1 MNYALFC
8 NKGEIKQYREFF
20 KSAANSTLLAA
31 ESVLTTD
38 KIDQIK
44 DEYNPHG
51 IIIAGMEI
59 EDVKTAVKYVSEAYS
74 DIKVIVIYPD
84 INKDDLAEL
93 QKHTDNIITR
103 PITTEDFTYIID
115 NNLGG
120 YEFEILNQKKSGK
133 QNLSVK
139 RGKGRLSLLLN
150 PKTIIIA
157 VSAVAVIF
165 LLLVAS
171 TCSSDN
177 PDDANLSEATEN
189 TATESTEITEAESET
204 ETEIAIFTS
213 PTPPTQPT
221 QDSTAAT
228 SAPTEIS
235 TEKPTEKPTERENA
249 KSSNS
254 SSQSQIPQSGQTSSA
269 PVQIPQTPVYEE
281 VVTDPP
287 AESSETYTPPQSSA
301 PVIVDDGKIYL
312 DPTSV
317 TMSVGDTCEIYV
329 SGLSAANG
337 CNWDVQNA
345 AVADFVSG
353 DTTKVTVKATGVG
366 VTIITATS
374 KSSGAT
380 AQCVITVKR

>member
-31 ESVLTTD
+31 ESILTRD
-38 KIDQIK
+38 KIDQVK

-59 EDVKTAVKYVSEAYS
+59 EDVKTAVKYVSESYS

-84 INKDDLAEL
+84 IKKDDLEEL
-93 QKHTDNIITR
+93 QKHTDSIITR

-115 NNLGG
+115 NNLGA
-120 YEFEILNQKKSGK
+120 YEFEILNQKKPGK
-133 QNLSVK
+133 KLSVK
-139 RGKGRLSLLLN
+139 NDKGKLSLILN
-150 PKTIIIA
+150 IKTIAIA
-157 VSAVAVIF
+157 AAAVTLIF
-165 LLLVAS
+165 LLLAAS
-171 TCSSDN
+171 TCSSDSTA
-177 PDDANLSEATEN
+177 DTDSTEATEYAE
-189 TATESTEITEAESET
+189 ATVSEITEAESER
-204 ETEIAIFTS
+204 EITIFTT
-213 PTPPTQPT
+213 PTLPTQPT

-228 SAPTEIS
+228 SATKATES
-235 TEKPTEKPTERENA
+235 PTEKPTEKETPITSLA
-249 KSSNS
+249 Q
-254 SSQSQIPQSGQTSSA
+254 SQSQNQSGQTSSA
-269 PVQIPQTPVYEE
+269 PIQTPQEPVYEE

-287 AESSETYTPPQSSA
+287 ATSSETYTPPQSST

-312 DPTSV
+312 DPTSI
-317 TMSVGDTCEIYV
+317 TLSVGDTCEIYV

-366 VTIITATS
+366 VTVITATS

>member
-59 EDVKTAVKYVSEAYS
+59 ADVKTAVKYVSETYN
-74 DIKVIVIYPD
+74 DLKTILIYPD
-84 INKDDLAEL
+84 IKKDDLEEL
-93 QKHTDNIITR
+93 QKYTESIITR

-115 NNLGG
+115 NNLGA
-120 YEFEILNQKKSGK
+120 YEIEILNQKKPGK
-133 QNLSVK
+133 KLSVK
-139 RGKGRLSLLLN
+139 NDRGKLSLILN
-150 PKTIIIA
+150 IKTIAIA
-157 VSAVAVIF
+157 AVAVTLIF
-165 LLLVAS
+165 LLLAVS
-171 TCSSDN
+171 TCSNDN
-177 PDDANLSEATEN
+177 SGDSESTEAVET
-189 TATESTEITEAESET
+189 TATEVTEAET
-204 ETEIAIFTS
+204 ETEPKIEIFTT
-213 PTPPTQPT
+213 PTLPTQPT
-221 QDSTAAT
+221 QESTAAT
-228 SAPTEIS
+228 SATIPNETPTEKA
-235 TEKPTEKPTERENA
+235 TEKPAERENA
-249 KSSNS
+249 KSSNF
-254 SSQSQIPQSGQTSSA
+254 SSQSQITQSGQTSSA
-269 PVQIPQTPVYEE
+269 PVQTPQTPVYEE

-287 AESSETYTPPQSSA
+287 AVSSQPYTPPQSST

-312 DPTSV
+312 DPTSI

-366 VTIITATS
+366 VTVITATS